1 MVSERILQLLA
12 KKMGKV
18 ASYKEITELQELLQ
32 QYPDHHFLIEVLQS
46 IEGEKSHKEPTLGEE
61 HLIKESWLM
70 LQQELDD
77 MQTMGKVAGDEDVV
91 LVRMSYPMW
100 MSRAALWV
108 GIILLGGGAF
118 FILKHLGKKNA
129 QPLASRI
136 SQIRVPYGMPVKK
149 MLPDSSVVWLNA
161 GSHIRYDNNF
171 IQKNRDVYLDG
182 EAYFSVKHDA
192 DHPFIVHAGNITVRA
207 LGTKFNVQAYQDE
220 NKIEATLISGK
231 ILVKIDGKPDQNI
244 ILAPNEK
251 LTVTNEKYR
260 LSDSNGENRKELSFE
275 VKEVAQIPSIA
286 AVPEVAWLQ
295 DKLAFQ
301 NEAFNELAKRMERR
315 YDIHII
321 FKDSLLGKER
331 LSGVFENE
339 NIQKALSLLQ
349 MTTVFHYKVEG
360 DTAYLSH

>member
-1 MVSERILQLLA
+1 MISDRILQLLA
-12 KKMGKV
+12 KKMGKE
-18 ASYKEITELQELLQ
+18 ASSKEIAELQELLQ
-32 QYPDHHFLIEVLQS
+32 QYPDHHFLMEVLQS

-61 HLIKESWLM
+61 HLVQEGWLM
-70 LQQELDD
+70 LQPELD
-77 MQTMGKVAGDEDVV
+77 GKQGNKKVGKNVKEASAK
-91 LVRMSYPMW
+91 RAFPMW
-100 MSRAALWV
+100 TSRAAVWTGVL
-108 GIILLGGGAF
+108 LLGSFAF
-118 FILKHLGKKNA
+118 FMFKDSGKKKTA
-129 QPLASRI
+129 PLTARI
-136 SQIRVPYGMPVKK
+136 SQIKVPNGMPVKK
-149 MLPDSSVVWLNA
+149 ILPDSSVVWLNA
-161 GSHIRYDNNF
+161 GSHIRYDSNF

-182 EAYFSVKHDA
+182 EAYFSVAHDA

-207 LGTKFNVQAYQDE
+207 LGTKFNVQAYQNE

-251 LTVTNEKYR
+251 LTVINEEYK
-260 LSDSNGENRKELSFE
+260 LTKDRKELSFE

-295 DKLAFQ
+295 DKLAFE
-301 NEAFNELAKRMERR
+301 NESFHELAKRMERR

-321 FKDSLLGKER
+321 FKDSLLCKER

-349 MTTVFHYKVEG
+349 MTTVFQYKIKG
-360 DTAYLSH
+360 DTAYLGN